1 MLKKLKTK
9 ILAASA
15 AATLVLAVMTPAAVM
30 AQSPNPQAGVCT
42 GASTLQIPADGAV
55 AGTECNNIDG
65 SGSGNSKVNDLIRQ
79 IINIF
84 SVIVGAVAVVM
95 IIVGGFRYV
104 TSGGDSGKV
113 GSAKNTI
120 LYALIGLVIVALAQ
134 VIVKF
139 VLSKTVSTGP

>member
-1 MLKKLKTK
+1 MLNKLKTK
-9 ILAASA
+9 LLAASA
-15 AATLVLAVMTPAAVM
+15 AATLVLAVMTPAVVL
-30 AQSPNPQAGVCT
+30 AQASPQQGVCY
-42 GASTLQIPADGAV
+42 GAKNLTIPADGAV
-55 AGTECNNIDG
+55 GTDCTNIDDNNG
-65 SGSGNSKVNDLIRQ
+65 GTDKVNTLITQ
-79 IINIF
+79 IINVF

-95 IIVGGFRYV
+95 IIIGGFRYV

-139 VLSKTVSTGP
+139 VLGKTVG